1 MTRAREEA
9 PIAEAHSFSEAHRRS
24 IGVTLARI
32 DEHLQTLRGLG
43 LAVEH
48 LDRIAQELEATAAA
62 TGARRPQPP
71 RNVLNATLV
80 QMLVLEEEL
89 RSRRMRGYGPLDE
102 AAAALLDEH
111 VQRLIDETNRL
122 IAHLERTDR

>member
-1 MTRAREEA
+1 MTRSREEP
-9 PIAEAHSFSEAHRRS
+9 PIADADSFSEAYRRS

-32 DEHLQTLRGLG
+32 GEQLQTLRGLG
-43 LAVEH
+43 LAEERLAPIARE
-48 LDRIAQELEATAAA
+48 LDATAAA
-62 TGARRPQPP
+62 TGARRPEPP
-71 RNVLNATLV
+71 RNMLNATLV

-89 RSRRMRGYGPLDE
+89 RSRRMRGYGPLEE

-122 IAHLERTDR
+122 IAHLERAGR